1 MIRKLAPPITAHLY
15 HPGGRVAHLW
25 VDRAASIFFPLLT
38 QWSFK
43 GLWVVKPA
51 ATTRPVT
58 ATLTLFTCS
67 CAKHANRH
75 EIYSLVLY
83 IYVNLPCH
91 TLLFFP
97 PSYVWH
103 EKSCFLLA
111 VLFAGRV
118 VCWLCCLL
126 YLIRRTKYMNMH
138 SYQVPGTFYTDR

>member
-83 IYVNLPCH
+83 ICQFAVPYSLVLSAV
-91 TLLFFP
+91 LRMARKKL
-97 PSYVWH
+97 
-103 EKSCFLLA
+103 LLA
-111 VLFAGRV
+111 GCV